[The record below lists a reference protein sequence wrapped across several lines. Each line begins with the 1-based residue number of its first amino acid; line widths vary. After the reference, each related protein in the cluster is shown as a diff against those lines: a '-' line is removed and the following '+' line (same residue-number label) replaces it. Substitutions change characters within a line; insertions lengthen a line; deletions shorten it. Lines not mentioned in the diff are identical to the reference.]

1 MPCNNTCL
9 MGDICG
15 DRYGGSQKPPCA
27 SKPVELSTTAPNTVS
42 PKLPDYGEVLSGV
55 FSGRDISDVPQHDA
69 NLVCRTYDF
78 IYRQL
83 RASA

>member
-1 MPCNNTCL
+1 MSNCPLTKNCVLRTVCEIN
-9 MGDICG
+9 GA
-15 DRYGGSQKPPCA
+15 PPCA
-27 SKPVELSTTAPNTVS
+27 SQPVELSTTAPNTGS
-42 PKLPDYGEVLSGV
+42 PKLPDYGEVLRGV

>member
-27 SKPVELSTTAPNTVS
+27 SKPVELSTTAPNTGS
-42 PKLPDYGEVLSGV
+42 PKLPTLEVC
-55 FSGRDISDVPQHDA
+55 IA
-69 NLVCRTYDF
+69 NLYRDTAAGTVGLTAVEVAKNVHGY
-78 IYRQL
+78 ISRQL
-83 RASA
+83 RAGA